1 MKKKQKSFTI
11 EPLIEFMTDRIK
23 VPTKKEID
31 KLIKKT
37 EKSLL
42 SLKMPTRSEFD
53 LKMPTRSEFDRLTKR
68 VQALEKA
75 LKPRKR
81 ATKVAARAKTGK
93 KAATKKKRVSKAK
106 PQMTS
111 PEKVLRVM
119 RKYRTGVDVATLKA
133 RTGLEDK
140 KIRNV
145 LFRLGKQGKIKR
157 AGRGVYKAV

>member
-23 VPTKKEID
+23 VPTKKDID

-42 SLKMPTRSEFD
+42 S

-75 LKPRKR
+75 LKPRKK
-81 ATKVAARAKTGK
+81 ATKVAARAKAGK

>member
-11 EPLIEFMTDRIK
+11 EPLIEFVTDRIK
-23 VPTKKEID
+23 VPTKKDID

-42 SLKMPTRSEFD
+42 S

-81 ATKVAARAKTGK
+81 ATKVAARAKAGK

-145 LFRLGKQGKIKR
+145 LFRLGKQGKIRR

>member
-23 VPTKKEID
+23 VPTKKDID

-42 SLKMPTRSEFD
+42 S

-81 ATKVAARAKTGK
+81 ATKVAARAKAGK

>member
-11 EPLIEFMTDRIK
+11 EPLIEFVTDRIK
-23 VPTKKEID
+23 IPTKKEID

-53 LKMPTRSEFDRLTKR
+53 RLTKR

-75 LKPRKR
+75 LKPRKK
-81 ATKVAARAKTGK
+81 ATKVATRAKTGK
-93 KAATKKKRVSKAK
+93 KAATKKKRGSKAK

>member
-23 VPTKKEID
+23 IPTKKDID

-42 SLKMPTRSEFD
+42 S

>member
-11 EPLIEFMTDRIK
+11 EPLIEFVTDRIK
-23 VPTKKEID
+23 VPTKKDID

-42 SLKMPTRSEFD
+42 S

>member
-11 EPLIEFMTDRIK
+11 EPLIEFVTDRIK

-42 SLKMPTRSEFD
+42 S

-81 ATKVAARAKTGK
+81 ATKVAARAKAGK

>member
-23 VPTKKEID
+23 VPTKKDID

-42 SLKMPTRSEFD
+42 S

-81 ATKVAARAKTGK
+81 ATKVAARAKAGK

-157 AGRGVYKAV
+157 AGRGVYKAVS

>member
-1 MKKKQKSFTI
+1 MTKKQKSFTI

-23 VPTKKEID
+23 VPTKKDID

-42 SLKMPTRSEFD
+42 S

-75 LKPRKR
+75 LKPRKK
-81 ATKVAARAKTGK
+81 ATKVAARAKAGK

>member
-11 EPLIEFMTDRIK
+11 EPLIEFVTDRIK
-23 VPTKKEID
+23 VPTKKDID

-42 SLKMPTRSEFD
+42 S

-75 LKPRKR
+75 LKPRKK
-81 ATKVAARAKTGK
+81 ATKVAARAKAGK

>member
-11 EPLIEFMTDRIK
+11 EPLIEFVTDRIK
-23 VPTKKEID
+23 VPTKKEIE
-31 KLIKKT
+31 KLIKKI

-42 SLKMPTRSEFD
+42 S

-75 LKPRKR
+75 LKPQKR

-93 KAATKKKRVSKAK
+93 KAVTKKKLVSKAK

-157 AGRGVYKAV
+157 AGRGVYKAVS

>member
-11 EPLIEFMTDRIK
+11 EPLIEFVTDRIK

-53 LKMPTRSEFDRLTKR
+53 RLTKR

-75 LKPRKR
+75 LKPRKK
-81 ATKVAARAKTGK
+81 ATKVAARAKAGK

-119 RKYRTGVDVATLKA
+119 RKYRTGVAVATLKA

>member
-11 EPLIEFMTDRIK
+11 EPLIEFVTDRIK
-23 VPTKKEID
+23 IPTKKEID

-53 LKMPTRSEFDRLTKR
+53 RLTKR

-75 LKPRKR
+75 LKPRKK

>member
-23 VPTKKEID
+23 VPTKKDID

-42 SLKMPTRSEFD
+42 S

-75 LKPRKR
+75 LKPRKK

>member
-11 EPLIEFMTDRIK
+11 EPLIEFVTDRIK

-53 LKMPTRSEFDRLTKR
+53 RLTKR

-75 LKPRKR
+75 LKPRKK

-157 AGRGVYKAV
+157 AGRGVYKAVS

>member
-11 EPLIEFMTDRIK
+11 EPLIEFVTDRIK
-23 VPTKKEID
+23 VPTKKDID

-42 SLKMPTRSEFD
+42 S

-81 ATKVAARAKTGK
+81 ATKVAARAKAGK

-157 AGRGVYKAV
+157 AGRGVYKAVS

>member
-11 EPLIEFMTDRIK
+11 EPLIEFVTDRIK

-53 LKMPTRSEFDRLTKR
+53 RLTKR

-75 LKPRKR
+75 LKPRKK
-81 ATKVAARAKTGK
+81 ATKVAARAKAGK

-157 AGRGVYKAV
+157 AGRGVYKAM

>member
-23 VPTKKEID
+23 IPTKKDID

-42 SLKMPTRSEFD
+42 S

-75 LKPRKR
+75 LKPRKK

>member
-11 EPLIEFMTDRIK
+11 EPLIEFVTDRIK

-42 SLKMPTRSEFD
+42 S

>member
-11 EPLIEFMTDRIK
+11 EPLIEFVTDRIK
-23 VPTKKEID
+23 IPTKKEID

-42 SLKMPTRSEFD
+42 S

>member
-11 EPLIEFMTDRIK
+11 EPLIEFVTDRIK
-23 VPTKKEID
+23 VPTKKDID

-42 SLKMPTRSEFD
+42 S

-75 LKPRKR
+75 LKPRKK

>member
-23 VPTKKEID
+23 VPTKKDID

-53 LKMPTRSEFDRLTKR
+53 RLTKR
-68 VQALEKA
+68 VEALEKA
-75 LKPRKR
+75 LKPRKK
-81 ATKVAARAKTGK
+81 ATKVAARAKAGK
-93 KAATKKKRVSKAK
+93 KAATKKKQVSKAK
-106 PQMTS
+106 RQMTS

>member
-11 EPLIEFMTDRIK
+11 EPLIEFVTDRIK
-23 VPTKKEID
+23 VPTKKDID

-42 SLKMPTRSEFD
+42 S

-81 ATKVAARAKTGK
+81 ATKVAARAKAGK